1 MRLDKYLKVS
11 RLIKRRTIANEACD
25 NERVHVNGRPARA
38 SYEVK
43 IGDVIE
49 IRFGQK
55 RVAVEVVSVSENAPK
70 SEAPAMYKELNPGS

>member
-25 NERVHVNGRPARA
+25 HERVTVNGRPAKA

-43 IGDVIE
+43 LGDVIE

-55 RVAVEVVSVSENAPK
+55 TLKVEVLAISEHAMK
-70 SEAPAMYKELNPGS
+70 SDAPAMYKEC

>member
-11 RLIKRRTIANEACD
+11 RLIKRRTVANEACD
-25 NERVHVNGRPARA
+25 NERVSVNGKVARA

-43 IGDVIE
+43 LGDVIE

-55 RVAVEVVSVSENAPK
+55 RVKVEVMNISETAGK
-70 SEAPAMYKELNPGS
+70 SEAPAMYKEIPG